1 MPVPDRFYLGGR
13 PACIASYGASWP
25 WALPATTGYEVIPT
39 CPFVRHLLEE
49 HSEYDDV
56 LVRKQS
62 RGTSPQRNEAESTQ
76 PRQDVSFAC

>member
-1 MPVPDRFYLGGR
+1 MALGVAR
-13 PACIASYGASWP
+13 DN
-25 WALPATTGYEVIPT
+25 GYEVIPT